1 MSYKPII
8 VTYAGREQSLRA
20 WVADNGAEGNYSAIL
35 KRWHNGIRDPE
46 KLVEGFARPKKALTD
61 AEKEWLEQTRFA
73 RAGVHGEWTIA
84 CDLIGWPRSRARE
97 LKEAMT

>member
-20 WVADNGAEGNYSAIL
+20 WVADNGAEGNYCAIL
-35 KRWHNGIRDPE
+35 DRWHRGIRDPKE
-46 KLVEGFARPKKALTD
+46 LLRGFVRPKKALTQAD
-61 AEKEWLEQTRFA
+61 IEWLKQTRFA
-73 RAGVHGEWTIA
+73 RDGVEGEWKIA

-97 LKEAMT
+97 LKEAMA